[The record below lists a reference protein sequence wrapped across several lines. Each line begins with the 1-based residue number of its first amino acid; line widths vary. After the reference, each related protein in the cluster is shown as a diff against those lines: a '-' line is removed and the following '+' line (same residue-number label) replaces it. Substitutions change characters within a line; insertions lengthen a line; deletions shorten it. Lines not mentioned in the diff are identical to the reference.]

1 MDNLEELHKSLLKI
15 LDDFD
20 IFCRENNIEYSLAYG
35 TLLGAVRHKGF
46 IPWDDDLDVMM
57 TRENYN
63 KFLSLFKNNEKY
75 TLQKEQI
82 DYPLYFSKLRK
93 NRTAFIENIKYR
105 KPYRNIHQGVFI
117 DIFPA
122 DKVSKNSVSRLLQIF
137 FSNILISQ
145 SLFLRGYQTK
155 NILKHL
161 FMFASSLFVPCRKA
175 MFRFTEKFNFDS
187 DYDYYCCFFGET
199 KKIFINRDWMNFL
212 ERREFNGGGYTCM
225 TNPEKY
231 LELAYGDW
239 KQLPSE
245 EERIAKLHARIFD
258 LHKSYEEFLK

>member
-1 MDNLEELHKSLLKI
+1 MDNLEELHKSLLEI

-63 KFLSLFKNNEKY
+63 KFLFLFKNNEKY

-93 NRTAFIENIKYR
+93 NKTAFIENIKYR

-122 DKVSKNSVSRLLQIF
+122 DKVSKNSVSRFLQTF

-155 NILKHL
+155 SIFKHL
-161 FMFASSLFVPCRKA
+161 FTFVSALFIPCRKS
-175 MFRFTEKFNFDS
+175 MFRFIEKFNFDS

-199 KKIFINRDWMNFL
+199 KKIFINRDWMNLL
-212 ERREFNGGGYTCM
+212 EQREFIGGGYTCM

-231 LELAYGDW
+231 LALAYGDW
-239 KQLPSE
+239 KKLPSE

-258 LHKSYEEFLK
+258 LHKSYEEFL